1 MTVLRRFRRRLAG
14 QAGASLVELVVAM
27 ALLGLVGTIVM
38 SSLSTASR
46 AGAQIDDQTRGLVD
60 LQVVTE
66 RLSRDLRAG
75 RGVDPLASP
84 SQLTIWID
92 SDGDYRRE
100 TDESVT
106 WRIRDGDTVDASG
119 NAVVQFDVERVV
131 GSLSSPSS
139 VQTIGESLVSD
150 IAFSYLANGVPV
162 LVPEA
167 ADSVRVSMEYD
178 AVVDAY
184 ARSNQV
190 IFDVRLRNVQ

>member
-1 MTVLRRFRRRLAG
+1 MIALRRLRPRLG
-14 QAGASLVELVVAM
+14 DEGGASLVELIMAM
-27 ALLGLVGTIVM
+27 ALLGVIGSVVM

-46 AGAQIDDQTRGLVD
+46 AGAQIDDQTRGLAD

-100 TDESVT
+100 IDESVT
-106 WRIRDGDTVDASG
+106 WRIRDGNTVDASG
-119 NAVVQFDVERVV
+119 NAVEQYDVQRVV
-131 GSLSSPSS
+131 GEVASPSQ
-139 VQTIGESLVSD
+139 VQTVGESLVSD
-150 IAFSYLANGVPV
+150 IAFAYLSDGATVP
-162 LVPEA
+162 LPEQ
-167 ADSVRVSMEYD
+167 ADSVRVTMEYD

-184 ARSNQV
+184 ARSNLV
-190 IFDVRLRNVQ
+190 TFDVRLRNVQ